1 MSNVT
6 MFSEGGYR
14 YVNGVFQYS
23 CGVAALPG
31 FAIERVRFFRP
42 IPLATGFVAIE
53 SHLRGLGRPTTSFCG
68 CELRS
73 PEPFSEA
80 GFRAFNEVYVG
91 TLARWGLYRDGINP
105 VARSN
110 VCPEFNAP
118 GEPSFYAFSYT
129 VPLDARLSRPD
140 QRASFVIAGSAESP
154 EGKSNYRDHIIRL
167 GDTTPAGLLEKARWV
182 LGEHERRMGE
192 LGVGWA
198 DTTGVHVY
206 TVHDIHPLMTP
217 ELVRLGAAE
226 SGISWQFC
234 RPPVVDLEFEM
245 DMRGVSREYV
255 I

>member
-6 MFSEGGYR
+6 EFTQGGFR

-42 IPLATGFVAIE
+42 VPLAEGFAAIE
-53 SHLRGLGRPTTSFCG
+53 AHIKALGRPMVAFCD

-73 PEPFSEA
+73 PEPFTEE
-80 GFRAFNEVYVG
+80 GFKAFNQQYVG
-91 TLARWGLYRDGINP
+91 TLERWGLYKDGINP
-105 VARSN
+105 VGRSN
-110 VCPEFNAP
+110 VCPEINRP
-118 GEPSFYAFSYT
+118 KVPSFYAFSYT
-129 VPLDARLSRPD
+129 MPVAVQPKRP
-140 QRASFVIAGSAESP
+140 SFVIAGSAESP
-154 EGKSNYRDHIIRL
+154 EGKANYRDHIIRR
-167 GDTTPAGLLEKARWV
+167 GDTSPAGMLEKARWV

-206 TVHDIHPLMTP
+206 TVHDIHPLMAA
-217 ELVRLGAAE
+217 ELVRRGAAE
-226 SGISWQFC
+226 SGISWQYC
-234 RPPVVDLEFEM
+234 RPPVVDLDYEM
-245 DMRGVSREYV
+245 DMRGVAKELV

>member
-6 MFSEGGYR
+6 EFVPGGYR

-31 FAIERVRFFRP
+31 FNIERARFFRP
-42 IPLATGFVAIE
+42 VPLAQGFAAIE
-53 SHLRGLGRPTTSFCG
+53 SHLRSLGRPMTAFCA

-91 TLARWGLYRDGINP
+91 TLERWGLYRDGINP

-110 VCPEFNAP
+110 VCPEMNAP
-118 GEPSFYAFSYT
+118 TEPSIYAFSYT
-129 VPLDARLSRPD
+129 VPGAVPAGRG
-140 QRASFVIAGSAESP
+140 SFVIAGSAEAP

-167 GDTTPAGLLEKARWV
+167 GDTSPAGLSEKARWV

-192 LGVGWA
+192 LGMKWA

-206 TVHDIHPLMTP
+206 TVHDIHPLMAS
-217 ELVRLGAAE
+217 ELVRRGAGE
-226 SGISWQFC
+226 SGVSWQYC
-234 RPPVVDLEFEM
+234 RPPVVDLVFEM
-245 DMRGVSREYV
+245 DMRGVSREWV
-255 I
+255 L

>member
-6 MFSEGGYR
+6 EFTPGGFR

-23 CGVAALPG
+23 CGVAAQPG
-31 FAIERVRFFRP
+31 FVIERVRFFRP
-42 IPLATGFVAIE
+42 VPLAQGFAAIE
-53 SHLRGLGRPTTSFCG
+53 SHMRALGRPMTAFCA

-80 GFRAFNEVYVG
+80 GFRAFNEAYVG

-110 VCPEFNAP
+110 VCPEVNPP
-118 GEPSFYAFSYT
+118 GEPSFYAFAYT
-129 VPLDARLSRPD
+129 VPAPATASPG
-140 QRASFVIAGSAESP
+140 RASFVIAGSAESP

-167 GDTTPAGLLEKARWV
+167 GDTSPSGLLEKARWV

-206 TVHDIHPLMTP
+206 TVHDIHALMAP
-217 ELVRLGAAE
+217 ELMRRGAGE
-226 SGISWQFC
+226 SGVNWQFC

-245 DMRGVSREYV
+245 DMRGVDRERV

>member
-6 MFSEGGYR
+6 EFAQGGFR

-31 FAIERVRFFRP
+31 YAIERVRFFRP
-42 IPLATGFVAIE
+42 VPLAQGFAAIE
-53 SHLRGLGRPTTSFCG
+53 SHLNKLGRPTTAFCG

-110 VCPEFNAP
+110 VCPELNAP
-118 GEPSFYAFSYT
+118 REPSFYAFSYT
-129 VPLDARLSRPD
+129 VPEPVSVSAGGRP
-140 QRASFVIAGSAESP
+140 SFVIAGSAESP

-167 GDTTPAGLLEKARWV
+167 GDTSPSGLLEKARWV

-206 TVHDIHPLMTP
+206 TVHDIHPLMAS
-217 ELVRLGAAE
+217 ELMGRGAGE
-226 SGISWQFC
+226 SGVSWQFC

-245 DMRGVSREYV
+245 DMRGVSRELV